1 MPNSILSPDKIR
13 PLTFLLFLVTLFA
26 CSTSKEESAQ
36 DKMRKLLTSGTW
48 NVASVTVDGE
58 DKTNAFA
65 GFTLTFTA
73 NTYTAH
79 QGDPVWATS
88 GTWAFT
94 DDKAAAFTRDGD
106 VLVTI
111 RSSTDTHLSLSLI
124 SNYPILEEGGRAE
137 SIAGEFVFE
146 FNK

>member
-1 MPNSILSPDKIR
+1 MPNSTLSPDKIR
-13 PLTFLLFLVTLFA
+13 PLIFLLSLVTLFS
-26 CSTSKEESAQ
+26 CSASKEESAQ

-48 NVASVTVDGE
+48 NVVSVTADGE
-58 DKTNAFA
+58 DKTDAFA
-65 GFTLTFTA
+65 GFRLTFTA
-73 NTYTAH
+73 NTYTTD
-79 QGDPVWATS
+79 QGDPGWPAS

-94 DDKAAAFTRDGD
+94 DDKATAFTRDGD